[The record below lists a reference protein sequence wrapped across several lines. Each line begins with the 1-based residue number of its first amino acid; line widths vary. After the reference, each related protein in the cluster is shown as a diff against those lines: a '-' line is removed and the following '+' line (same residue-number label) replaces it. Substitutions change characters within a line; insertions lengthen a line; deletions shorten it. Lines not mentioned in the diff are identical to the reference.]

1 MGDFF
6 KNLVYSNEDVII
18 FPSGIPGF
26 EECRKFVLASIAEY
40 APFEW
45 LVGIDNPPVR
55 FAIINPMLIR
65 PDYQPA
71 MIRKQFEDIEIEQP
85 HDVLLYSI
93 VTIRE
98 NPLESTANLVGPVI
112 INKRKRIGK
121 QVIIDD
127 ERYTTQEFIL
137 RNQ

>member
-1 MGDFF
+1 
-6 KNLVYSNEDVII
+6 
-18 FPSGIPGF
+18 
-26 EECRKFVLASIAEY
+26 
-40 APFEW
+40 
-45 LVGIDNPPVR
+45 
-55 FAIINPMLIR
+55 
-65 PDYQPA
+65 
-71 MIRKQFEDIEIEQP
+71 MIRKQFDDIDIEQP

-137 RNQ
+137 RNP